1 MENLTFKINGLE
13 FEVEKQMTTLKGV
26 RTIVSYAIEKYN
38 LDKKTANLTLP
49 NGAIIKVKTLNNTK
63 LFEAMLLPS
72 IVLLDKEDESNLEI
86 IEALDWF
93 EIKGEVY
100 RVSPTLIDDRVE
112 YISEVMD
119 EGAFITIGK
128 QEERWE
134 AEALIM
140 NYYLNIYLDNKINR
154 LKRYKNEN

>member
-86 IEALDWF
+86 IEALDLVRKKVLRLPLNWDNVGNVKLGYGA
-93 EIKGEVY
+93 EIY
-100 RVSPTLIDDRVE
+100 THAIDLVQNEDV
-112 YISEVMD
+112 ISEDMAN
-119 EGAFITIGK
+119 GLKG
-128 QEERWE
+128 R
-134 AEALIM
+134 
-140 NYYLNIYLDNKINR
+140 INR
-154 LKRYKNEN
+154 SLERLGKK

>member
-86 IEALDWF
+86 IEALDLVRKKVLRLPLNWDNVGNVKLGYGA
-93 EIKGEVY
+93 EIY
-100 RVSPTLIDDRVE
+100 IHAIDLVQNE
-112 YISEVMD
+112 GVISEDMAN
-119 EGAFITIGK
+119 GLKG
-128 QEERWE
+128 R
-134 AEALIM
+134 
-140 NYYLNIYLDNKINR
+140 INR
-154 LKRYKNEN
+154 SLERLGKK

>member
-1 MENLTFKINGLE
+1 MKNLTFKINGLE

-38 LDKKTANLTLP
+38 LDKKTAQLTLP

-86 IEALDWF
+86 IEALDCVRKKVLRLPLNWDNVGNVKLGYGA
-93 EIKGEVY
+93 EIY
-100 RVSPTLIDDRVE
+100 IHAIDLVQNE
-112 YISEVMD
+112 GVISEDMAN
-119 EGAFITIGK
+119 GLKG
-128 QEERWE
+128 R
-134 AEALIM
+134 
-140 NYYLNIYLDNKINR
+140 INR
-154 LKRYKNEN
+154 SLERLGKK

>member
-86 IEALDWF
+86 IEALDLVRKKVLRLPLKLGYGA
-93 EIKGEVY
+93 EIY
-100 RVSPTLIDDRVE
+100 THAIDLVQNE
-112 YISEVMD
+112 GVISEDMAN
-119 EGAFITIGK
+119 GLKG
-128 QEERWE
+128 R
-134 AEALIM
+134 
-140 NYYLNIYLDNKINR
+140 INR
-154 LKRYKNEN
+154 SLERLGKK

>member
-86 IEALDWF
+86 IEALDLVRKKVLRLPLNWDNVGNIKLGYGA
-93 EIKGEVY
+93 EIY
-100 RVSPTLIDDRVE
+100 THAIDLVQNE
-112 YISEVMD
+112 GVISEDMAN
-119 EGAFITIGK
+119 GLKG
-128 QEERWE
+128 R
-134 AEALIM
+134 
-140 NYYLNIYLDNKINR
+140 INR
-154 LKRYKNEN
+154 SLERLGKK

>member
-1 MENLTFKINGLE
+1 MKNLTFKINGLE

-26 RTIVSYAIEKYN
+26 RPIVSYAIEKYN

-86 IEALDWF
+86 IEALDLVRKKVLRLPLNWDNVGNVKLGYGA
-93 EIKGEVY
+93 EIY
-100 RVSPTLIDDRVE
+100 THAIDLVQNE
-112 YISEVMD
+112 GVISEDMAN
-119 EGAFITIGK
+119 GLKG
-128 QEERWE
+128 R
-134 AEALIM
+134 
-140 NYYLNIYLDNKINR
+140 INR
-154 LKRYKNEN
+154 SLERLGKK

>member
-86 IEALDWF
+86 IEALDCVRKKVLRLPLNWDNVGNVKLGYGA
-93 EIKGEVY
+93 EIY
-100 RVSPTLIDDRVE
+100 TRAIDLVQNE
-112 YISEVMD
+112 GVISEDMAN
-119 EGAFITIGK
+119 GLKG
-128 QEERWE
+128 R
-134 AEALIM
+134 
-140 NYYLNIYLDNKINR
+140 INR
-154 LKRYKNEN
+154 SLERLGKK

>member
-86 IEALDWF
+86 IEALDLVRKKVLRLPLNWDNVGNVKLGYGA
-93 EIKGEVY
+93 EIY
-100 RVSPTLIDDRVE
+100 THAIDLVQNE
-112 YISEVMD
+112 GVISEDMAN
-119 EGAFITIGK
+119 GLKG
-128 QEERWE
+128 R
-134 AEALIM
+134 
-140 NYYLNIYLDNKINR
+140 INR
-154 LKRYKNEN
+154 SLERLGKK

>member
-1 MENLTFKINGLE
+1 MKNLTFKINGLE

-86 IEALDWF
+86 IEALDLVRKKVLRLPLNWDNVGNVKLGYGA
-93 EIKGEVY
+93 EIY
-100 RVSPTLIDDRVE
+100 THAIDLVQNE
-112 YISEVMD
+112 GVISEDMAN
-119 EGAFITIGK
+119 GLKG
-128 QEERWE
+128 R
-134 AEALIM
+134 
-140 NYYLNIYLDNKINR
+140 INR
-154 LKRYKNEN
+154 SLERLGKK

>member
-38 LDKKTANLTLP
+38 LDKKTAQLTLP

-86 IEALDWF
+86 IEALDLVRKKVLRLPLNWDNVGNVKLGYGA
-93 EIKGEVY
+93 EIY
-100 RVSPTLIDDRVE
+100 THAIDLVQNE
-112 YISEVMD
+112 GVISEDMAN
-119 EGAFITIGK
+119 GLKG
-128 QEERWE
+128 R
-134 AEALIM
+134 
-140 NYYLNIYLDNKINR
+140 INR
-154 LKRYKNEN
+154 SLERLGKK

>member
-26 RTIVSYAIEKYN
+26 RTSVSYAIEKYN

-86 IEALDWF
+86 IEALDLVRKKVLRLPLNWDNVGNVKLGYGA
-93 EIKGEVY
+93 EIY
-100 RVSPTLIDDRVE
+100 THAIDLVQNE
-112 YISEVMD
+112 GVISEDMAN
-119 EGAFITIGK
+119 GLKG
-128 QEERWE
+128 R
-134 AEALIM
+134 
-140 NYYLNIYLDNKINR
+140 INR
-154 LKRYKNEN
+154 SLERLGKK

>member
-86 IEALDWF
+86 IEALDCVRKKVLRLPLNWDNVGNVKLGYGA
-93 EIKGEVY
+93 EIY
-100 RVSPTLIDDRVE
+100 THAIDLVQNE
-112 YISEVMD
+112 GVISEDMAN
-119 EGAFITIGK
+119 GLKG
-128 QEERWE
+128 R
-134 AEALIM
+134 
-140 NYYLNIYLDNKINR
+140 INR
-154 LKRYKNEN
+154 SLERLGKK